1 MLVLSREI
9 HRGIMKYRQ
18 FPKQAQTDEHR
29 VTSKDETRLHI
40 GVRKE
45 GESKTLIGPD
55 RLVSPT
61 AVGGPP

>member
-1 MLVLSREI
+1 
-9 HRGIMKYRQ
+9 MKYRL